1 MNLTW
6 KQFKEEVDKQ
16 LLEKGIDENEDLWYI
31 DTCFPREVEV
41 SLDTPDMGKYSCG
54 IYIGD

>member
-31 DTCFPREVEV
+31 DIHSPREAVV
-41 SLDTPDMGKYSCG
+41 TLDTPDMGKYSCG